1 MIINFMKLIL
11 NKNNIILNNI
21 KFLHKFKYTKL
32 IYDLNNVFMNGIFIR
47 INEFKIYKNNEFVY
61 LILLNKQDIDIINE
75 IILYINEHL
84 KINISSKNN
93 IIKMKNNN
101 DLNEDYVDLN
111 INNIKKFD
119 NKYVLYIYN

>member
-1 MIINFMKLIL
+1 MNLIL

-61 LILLNKQDIDIINE
+61 LILLNKQDINIINE
-75 IILYINEHL
+75 IILFINEHL
-84 KINISSKNN
+84 KINISLKNN

>member
-1 MIINFMKLIL
+1 MNLIL

-47 INEFKIYKNNEFVY
+47 INEFKIYKNNEFIY

-84 KINISSKNN
+84 KINISLKNN

-101 DLNEDYVDLN
+101 DLNDDYVDLN

>member
-1 MIINFMKLIL
+1 MNLIL
-11 NKNNIILNNI
+11 NKNNLILNNI
-21 KFLHKFKYTKL
+21 KFIHKFKYTKL
-32 IYDLNNVFMNGIFIR
+32 IYNLNNVFMNGIFIR

-61 LILLNKQDIDIINE
+61 LILLNKQDINIINE
-75 IILYINEHL
+75 IILYINENL
-84 KINISSKNN
+84 KINISLKNN

>member
-1 MIINFMKLIL
+1 MNLIL

-21 KFLHKFKYTKL
+21 KFINKFKYTKL

-47 INEFKIYKNNEFVY
+47 INEFKIYKNNEFIY

-101 DLNEDYVDLN
+101 GINENYIDLN

>member
-1 MIINFMKLIL
+1 MNLIL

-21 KFLHKFKYTKL
+21 KFINKFKYTKL

-61 LILLNKQDIDIINE
+61 LILLNKQDINIINE
-75 IILYINEHL
+75 IILYINENL
-84 KINISSKNN
+84 KINISLKNN

-101 DLNEDYVDLN
+101 DLNDDYVDLN

-119 NKYVLYIYN
+119 NKFVLYIYN

>member
-1 MIINFMKLIL
+1 MNLIL

-21 KFLHKFKYTKL
+21 KFIHKFKYTKL

-61 LILLNKQDIDIINE
+61 LILLKKQDINIINE
-75 IILYINEHL
+75 IILYTNDHL
-84 KINISSKNN
+84 KIQMPQKNN
-93 IIKMKNNN
+93 IIKLRNNN
-101 DLNEDYVDLN
+101 DLNEDYIDLN

-119 NKYVLYIYN
+119 NKFVLYIYN

>member
-1 MIINFMKLIL
+1 MNLIL

-21 KFLHKFKYTKL
+21 KFINKFKYTKL

-101 DLNEDYVDLN
+101 GINENYIDLN

>member
-1 MIINFMKLIL
+1 MNLIL

-61 LILLNKQDIDIINE
+61 LILLNKQDINIINE
-75 IILYINEHL
+75 IILYINENL
-84 KINISSKNN
+84 KINISLKNN

-101 DLNEDYVDLN
+101 DLNDDYVDLN

-119 NKYVLYIYN
+119 NKFVLYIYN

>member
-1 MIINFMKLIL
+1 MNLIL

-21 KFLHKFKYTKL
+21 KFIHKLKYTKL

-47 INEFKIYKNNEFVY
+47 INEFKIYKNNDYVY
-61 LILLNKQDIDIINE
+61 LILLNEQDINIINE
-75 IILYINEHL
+75 IILYINDHL

-101 DLNEDYVDLN
+101 KLNEDCVDLN

-119 NKYVLYIYN
+119 NKFVLYIYN